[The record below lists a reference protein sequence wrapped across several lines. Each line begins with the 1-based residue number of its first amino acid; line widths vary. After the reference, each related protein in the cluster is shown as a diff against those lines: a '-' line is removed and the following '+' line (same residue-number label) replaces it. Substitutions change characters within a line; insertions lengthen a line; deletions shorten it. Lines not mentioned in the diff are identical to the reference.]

1 MRKVLIILLL
11 FICILDYAQAQDILE
26 TAYKKR
32 SKEML
37 NDFFRNWQE
46 EIKPIGKE
54 ELLSLSDTIQNT
66 YKAFSAFYRPLE
78 LLSVGNS
85 EWGDSI
91 YQHVNTLIVQNSV
104 KIYFIDKVYYTE
116 EETDSIATC
125 FINKNATSE
134 KIIDKSRIN
143 LYIEVHGSIN
153 NVLGYKEVLT
163 DSIMDFRPDVNSLSK
178 RITYLVPKYNMALN
192 NFLGN
197 SHFTVKGK
205 LYFSPNRGRRE
216 VEKRKAFLE
225 NEVKIWGGHWG
236 GYWQLLSYPQA
247 YSVVFDKDMEY
258 AKVYFRLVYQGGEAY
273 LKKENGYWTVLSSRL
288 TWIE

>member
-1 MRKVLIILLL
+1 MKKILIILLL
-11 FICILDYAQAQDILE
+11 FFCILDYAQAQDILE
-26 TAYKKR
+26 TAYKKK
-32 SKEML
+32 SKIML

-46 EIKPIGKE
+46 EIKPIGKD

-66 YKAFSAFYRPLE
+66 YKVFSAFYKPLD
-78 LLSVGNS
+78 LISVGNS

-91 YQHVNTLIVQNSV
+91 YQNVKTLIVQNSV
-104 KIYFIDKVYYTE
+104 KIYFVDKVYYTE
-116 EETDSIATC
+116 EETDSIVTC
-125 FINKNATSE
+125 FIKKSATSE
-134 KIIDKSRIN
+134 KVIDRRRIN
-143 LYIEVHGSIN
+143 LYLEASGSIN
-153 NVLGYKEVLT
+153 DMLGYKEVLT
-163 DSIMDFRPDVNSLSK
+163 DSIMDFRPNVNSQSK
-178 RITYLVPKYNMALN
+178 RITYLVPKYNVALN

-197 SHFTVKGK
+197 SYWKVKGK

-225 NEVKIWGGHWG
+225 DEVKIWDGHWG

-273 LKKENGYWTVLSSRL
+273 LKKENGNWTVLSSRL